1 MALQL
6 PGIQYLKGYD
16 RPDIIGEFAKGFGLT
31 SGIRNE
37 EDAQAALGDYVKS
50 LYMGGQPQA
59 KQPAG
64 AMGYT
69 APGLDTGTRMINGS
83 MDAVKGATDPTLDAY
98 FGAIRAAESGGN
110 DAAKNPNSSATGRYQ
125 FTEGTW
131 NGLVEQH
138 PELGLTPDGRTDP
151 VQQERAI
158 RQFTS
163 DNIGVLRGK
172 GIPINP
178 GNLYASH
185 FLGSG
190 GASQV
195 LGLSDDTP
203 MVSAVSPEVV
213 QANPFLAEMTVGDF
227 KQWTANKAGNGSG
240 GYRAPMEPQDP
251 SSPSGAPYSS
261 TASTAGNGLPPQD
274 VMLKLFR
281 NPNTREFAQGL
292 VTAAQKG
299 TAPPALTDDMKEYM
313 LATQDPA
320 FARFLNKSNPPTPP
334 ANVGEYNF
342 YAEQEKAAGR
352 QPMSF
357 IDFQAA
363 QKGGGLTVT
372 TNPDG
377 TTTVTQG
384 GPGKLTEA
392 QGKDIG
398 FYTRGL
404 QANTGLTGL
413 ESQLTDLF
421 QSTAGALPGVGNYL
435 RTPEFRQAKVEGD
448 NFLTALLRKDTGAA
462 ITDKEFELYGPMFL
476 PIPGDD
482 PATMQLKRQKRAT
495 ALLALRS
502 GLGTA
507 EVIAAA
513 NEATLGLDRPDAAAQ
528 GGDQPPASPQTQEDY
543 DALPSGALFVDPDDG
558 QTYRKP

>member
-1 MALQL
+1 MPISY
-6 PGIQYLKGYD
+6 PGISYLTGYSGKSNIVD
-16 RPDIIGEFAKGFGLT
+16 EFAKGFGLT

-37 EDAQAALGDYVKS
+37 EDAQAALGEYVKS
-50 LYMGGQPQA
+50 LYMSGQPQQA
-59 KQPAG
+59 PA
-64 AMGYT
+64 AMPP
-69 APGLDTGTRMINGS
+69 ALDTGSRLINGAHEATAG
-83 MDAVKGATDPTLDAY
+83 AVDPTLDAY

-110 DAAKNPNSSATGRYQ
+110 DAAKNPNSTATGRYQ

-131 NGLVEQH
+131 SGLAQQH

-158 RQFTS
+158 RAFTN
-163 DNIGVLRGK
+163 DNIGTLRSK
-172 GIPINP
+172 GLPVNP

-185 FLGSG
+185 FLGAG
-190 GASQV
+190 GATEV
-195 LGLSDDTP
+195 LGLDDNTP
-203 MVSAVSPEVV
+203 MVTAVGPEVV
-213 QANPFLAEMTVGDF
+213 QANPFLADMTVGQF
-227 KQWTANKAGNGSG
+227 KQWSNEKASNGSG
-240 GYRAPMEPQDP
+240 GYQAPQ
-251 SSPSGAPYSS
+251 APVDLMGGGPAQS
-261 TASTAGNGLPPQD
+261 GNGLPD
-274 VMLKLFR
+274 RETMLALFR
-281 NPNTREFAQGL
+281 NPLTRGFGQEL
-292 VTAAQKG
+292 VTAAKEG
-299 TAPPALTDDMKEYM
+299 TDPPSLTDDMKEYM

-342 YAEQEKAAGR
+342 YAEQERAAGR
-352 QPMSF
+352 EPMSF
-357 IDFQAA
+357 IDFQAS

-404 QANTGLTGL
+404 QANQGLAGV
-413 ESQLTDLF
+413 ESQLTDF
-421 QSTAGALPGVGNYL
+421 VQQNAGAAPLGLGNYI
-435 RTPEFRQAKVEGD
+435 RTPEFRQAKVEAD

-482 PATMQLKRQKRAT
+482 PATIGLKRQKRAT

-528 GGDQPPASPQTQEDY
+528 GLTGDPE
-543 DALPSGALFVDPDDG
+543 LDDILSK
-558 QTYRKP
+558 YPE